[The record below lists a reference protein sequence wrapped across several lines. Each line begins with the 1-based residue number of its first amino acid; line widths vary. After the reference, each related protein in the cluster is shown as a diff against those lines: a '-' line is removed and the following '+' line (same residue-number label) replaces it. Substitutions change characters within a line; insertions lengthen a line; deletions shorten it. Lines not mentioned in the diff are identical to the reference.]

1 MKVLLSI
8 VTLVFITLAL
18 AAQAYAVASDS
29 QIAGSDHDYQL
40 LSKGKTMDVVEFTPR
55 NNPGYSCT
63 VVTTRGQVVM
73 NCFPK
78 AQR

>member
-8 VTLVFITLAL
+8 ITPVFITLTL

-29 QIAGSDHDYQL
+29 QIAGSDHDYQV

-55 NNPGYSCT
+55 NNTGYSCT

-73 NCFPK
+73 NCHPK
-78 AQR
+78 GEQ